1 MSKTLKSQSVSD
13 ERLIDY
19 KGIPG
24 VTAFVKFDPDNIT
37 KGLVEYYIE
46 EAGLDKDTFD
56 VDAAVK
62 EWREVIESGYGLAV
76 HKGKAIALELV
87 PVGPNRHTPVV
98 RDVKNGRS
106 AFEMNLIGRP
116 YSPDVFRCP
125 TAIVVIYVMYV
136 QQKAAA

>member
-1 MSKTLKSQSVSD
+1 MSNTPKNQTVSG

-19 KGIPG
+19 KGVRG
-24 VTAFVKFDPDNIT
+24 VTAFVEFDPENIT
-37 KGLVEYYIE
+37 KELVEFYIE
-46 EAGLDKDTFD
+46 EAGLDKDNYD

-76 HKGKAIALELV
+76 DKGEALSLEFV
-87 PVGPNRHTPVV
+87 HAGPNRRTPVV

-106 AFEMNLIGRP
+106 AFEMNLIDHP
-116 YSPDVFRCP
+116 YSPDVFKCP

-136 QQKAAA
+136 QQKAA